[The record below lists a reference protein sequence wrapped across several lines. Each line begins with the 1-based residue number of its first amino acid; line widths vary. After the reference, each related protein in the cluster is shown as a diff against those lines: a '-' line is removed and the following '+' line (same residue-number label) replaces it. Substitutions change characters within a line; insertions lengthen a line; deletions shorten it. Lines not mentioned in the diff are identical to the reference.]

1 MDKLNH
7 ASLWDGAKLSG
18 SRIFVYEH
26 CDMNS
31 LEKVLI
37 RTSKYK
43 IKLVITESI
52 FSMDGDFTPLKDFT
66 WLCQKYML

>member
-1 MDKLNH
+1 MGRLNH

-31 LEKVLI
+31 LEKVL
-37 RTSKYK
+37 S
-43 IKLVITESI
+43 EN
-52 FSMDGDFTPLKDFT
+52 F
-66 WLCQKYML
+66 